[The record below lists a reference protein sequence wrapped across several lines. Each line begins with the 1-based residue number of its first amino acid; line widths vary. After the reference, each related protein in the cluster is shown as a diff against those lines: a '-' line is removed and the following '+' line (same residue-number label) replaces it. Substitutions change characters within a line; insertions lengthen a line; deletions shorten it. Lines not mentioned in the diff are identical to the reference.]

1 MEEPR
6 YTGSVARLERES
18 LEDILRQRV
27 LAQTPS
33 LQPLVGSLALAVAH
47 DVTVLLT
54 GETGT
59 GKTYLARLI
68 HECSPR
74 KDQRFLAVP
83 CGALSNS
90 LVESELFGHVK
101 GAFTGADRPKLG
113 RFAAAGEGTLLLD
126 EIDALDLEQQAKL
139 LRVIETGEYEPVGS
153 NETHQCRARII
164 AASNWNLEDAVQQG
178 KFRED
183 LYYRLHVLTLHV
195 PPLRERRADIMP
207 LVQGLAKRFSK
218 QFSKEVS
225 AVSTET
231 LALLT
236 RYSWPGNIRQLENM
250 IQCAV
255 LISSGPELLPA
266 HLPPQ
271 VNEYIAPIVESGSA
285 RPKSLI
291 ESRQEVE
298 REHIHQVLKKCNY
311 RRVRA
316 AEALGV
322 SRVTLYKKMKQYGL
336 EVNLVYHLRQKT
348 TVVNDRQV
356 SGSRRAGPR
365 PRRAATPRPRPP
377 ASGRRD

>member
-1 MEEPR
+1 MEALG
-6 YTGSVARLERES
+6 YTGSVARLEGES
-18 LEDILRQRV
+18 LEDMMRQRL

-33 LQPLVGSLALAVAH
+33 LQPLAESLALAVAH

-68 HECSPR
+68 HECSAR
-74 KDQRFLAVP
+74 RDQRFLVVP

-113 RFAAAGEGTLLLD
+113 RFAAAGAGTLLLD
-126 EIDALDLEQQAKL
+126 EIDALGLEQQAKL

-153 NETHQCRARII
+153 NETHHCRARII
-164 AASNWNLEDAVQQG
+164 AASNWNLDDAVTEG
-178 KFRED
+178 KFRQD

-195 PPLRERRADIMP
+195 PPLRERRADIVP
-207 LVQGLAKRFSK
+207 LVQGLVKRFSN

-225 AVSTET
+225 AVSPEA

-236 RYSWPGNIRQLENM
+236 RYAWPGNIRQLENL

-255 LISSGPELLPA
+255 LLSTGPELLPA
-266 HLPPQ
+266 HLPQQLKDSIRP
-271 VNEYIAPIVESGSA
+271 AVESGSA
-285 RPKSLI
+285 RPKSLL
-291 ESRQEVE
+291 ESFQAIE
-298 REHIHQVLKKCNY
+298 REHIHQALKQCHY

-316 AEALGV
+316 AEMLGV
-322 SRVTLYKKMKQYGL
+322 SRVTLHKKMKKYGMIL
-336 EVNLVYHLRQKT
+336 DDQN
-348 TVVNDRQV
+348 
-356 SGSRRAGPR
+356 G
-365 PRRAATPRPRPP
+365 
-377 ASGRRD
+377 